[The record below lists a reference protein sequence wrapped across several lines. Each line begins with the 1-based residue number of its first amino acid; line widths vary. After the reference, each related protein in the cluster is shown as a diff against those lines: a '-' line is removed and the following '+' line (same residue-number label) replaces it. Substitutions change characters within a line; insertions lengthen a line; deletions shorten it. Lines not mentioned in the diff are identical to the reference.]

1 MSPRGGLGAAAVAGE
16 IKRRIKEDFSITASA
31 GLAPAK
37 IIAKIAAKA
46 RKPDGMVILEEKD
59 VPVFLEDLVVEK
71 VPGIGPHL
79 KEYLNN
85 MSVFTLGQLR
95 QIPRE
100 ELIRRFGKA
109 GLWMSEV
116 CRGEDREEVGYWQ
129 DEGSPP
135 KSVSHS
141 YTLEKEINRRP
152 ELEAWI
158 RMLSEMVA
166 SRLRR
171 EKLESRISGLYL
183 RGNDLSLSREK
194 NFHSFTADPQRI
206 YERNILILESFRIK
220 CPVVRALEV
229 CASGLAPSQTLY
241 LFPPDKKRESLLAA
255 VDMINDKLG
264 DWAIYPAAIDRV
276 KN

>member
-1 MSPRGGLGAAAVAGE
+1 MELSFWKKKTFR
-16 IKRRIKEDFSITASA
+16 SS
-31 GLAPAK
+31 
-37 IIAKIAAKA
+37 
-46 RKPDGMVILEEKD
+46 
-59 VPVFLEDLVVEK
+59 LEDLVVEK

-85 MSVFTLGQLR
+85 MSVSTLGQLR

-109 GLWMSEV
+109 GLRMSEV

-158 RMLSEMVA
+158 RCFPKWWPA
-166 SRLRR
+166 
-171 EKLESRISGLYL
+171 
-183 RGNDLSLSREK
+183 
-194 NFHSFTADPQRI
+194 
-206 YERNILILESFRIK
+206 
-220 CPVVRALEV
+220 V
-229 CASGLAPSQTLY
+229 CAGKTGIADLRNLSA
-241 LFPPDKKRESLLAA
+241 R
-255 VDMINDKLG
+255 
-264 DWAIYPAAIDRV
+264 
-276 KN
+276 